1 MKEGSDGVAS
11 YGTTEG
17 ALLFVLLFLFL
28 ALEFLSLVGYREGGK
43 TDDDGGN
50 DHKCDCNIWS
60 HVIRIY
66 RCYRNIDVEVFE
78 LVTKIQKKWISR

>member
-1 MKEGSDGVAS
+1 M
-11 YGTTEG
+11 
-17 ALLFVLLFLFL
+17 FVLLFL